1 VHIYYI
7 NLERSTLRR
16 ERLEKCLNLYDL
28 SFKRIDAVDAE
39 NLTDDCVAEYY
50 DHKNNP
56 FRYFSVLKKSEIACF
71 LSHRKALQEF
81 VLNDEADFA
90 ILLEDDL
97 EFVADPA
104 PLIKDLELKLNWKIE
119 PLVIKLYSARK
130 NASMHITSLTGGYSL
145 TLPYLCPLNTS
156 AQIFNKVGAIRFL
169 ESTQSIF
176 MPVDVTLQFAWKIP
190 MLVLQVQPNLVR
202 STSAEV
208 GGSTISGKSMSLSI
222 KKIQRE
228 IQRPLFRLRVW
239 VAAILNRSRSA
250 DKIFLLVVK

>member
-1 VHIYYI
+1 MKIYYI
-7 NLERSTLRR
+7 NLERSTQRR
-16 ERLEKCLNLYDL
+16 ERLEKCLNLYGL
-28 SFKRIDAVDAE
+28 SFKRIDAIDAE
-39 NLTDDCVAEYY
+39 NLTDECVAEYY
-50 DHKNNP
+50 DPKINP
-56 FRYFSVLKKSEIACF
+56 FGYFSYLKKSEIACF

-104 PLIKDLELKLNWKIE
+104 PLINDLKLKLNWKSE
-119 PLVIKLYSARK
+119 PFIIKLYSARK
-130 NASMHITSLTGGYSL
+130 NASIHITSLAGGYSL
-145 TLPYLCPLNTS
+145 TLPNLCPLNTS

-190 MLVLQVQPNLVR
+190 LIVFQVQPNLVR
-202 STSAEV
+202 STSTEV
-208 GGSTISGKSMSLSI
+208 GGSTISEKSMPLSI
-222 KKIQRE
+222 KKIKRE

-250 DKIFLLVVK
+250 DEISAVVVK